1 MKAAELVSQEMIPL
15 KTSDTGEEA
24 LSIMGDFYVRH
35 LPIVNNEQFLGLLSE
50 DDILNNDIK
59 EPVGSYQLSLTRP
72 YVDEESH
79 LYEVLSIMS
88 EFQLSVIP
96 VVDIEKDYLGLIAL
110 NDLLSALSR
119 MGSFSEPGGI
129 VVLEMSRIN
138 YSLTEISRIVES
150 ENASILSS
158 MITSSPSSTKVE
170 VTIKINRQE
179 IGSILAAFE
188 RFDYQ
193 IKASFLKSNY
203 FDALKDRYDSLMSY
217 LNV

>member
-150 ENASILSS
+150 ENA
-158 MITSSPSSTKVE
+158 
-170 VTIKINRQE
+170 
-179 IGSILAAFE
+179 
-188 RFDYQ
+188 
-193 IKASFLKSNY
+193 
-203 FDALKDRYDSLMSY
+203 
-217 LNV
+217 